1 MKKEL
6 YRGKRVCVLSGGYQG
21 QYGTITH
28 LSGDPGDEID
38 PTPYEAT
45 DEDEEVWVLFDSRE
59 EGWIDIIE
67 VQIVE

>member
-6 YRGKRVCVLSGGYQG
+6 YRGKRVRVLSGYYQG

-38 PTPYEAT
+38 PTPYKAT
-45 DEDEEVWVLFDSRE
+45 DEEVWVLFENGE
-59 EGWIDIIE
+59 EEWIDGNEIL
-67 VQIVE
+67 IVG